1 MLAAIKNVELSG
13 SLFFFFF
20 PLHDAEEMGMLWA
33 KMFIFILYDVG
44 LLTLA
49 SSQTSFD
56 SLPAYGAFFWSA

>member
-1 MLAAIKNVELSG
+1 MEAF
-13 SLFFFFF
+13 FFFFF

-56 SLPAYGAFFWSA
+56 SLPAYGVFFWSA